1 MQRHINYSNSMGVQL
16 CTYTIYLIFS
26 MYIVNNILNISYPYN
41 LLRRSFSGGMYCN
54 AAKYVRLSQSHV
66 PFAENGLFRITV
78 LYMLSVDV
86 DKAFVSE

>member
-1 MQRHINYSNSMGVQL
+1 MGVQL

-26 MYIVNNILNISYPYN
+26 MYIVYNILYISYPYN
-41 LLRRSFSGGMYCN
+41 FLRRSFSGGMYCS

-66 PFAENGLFRITV
+66 PFAEKWLVRLTV

-86 DKAFVSE
+86 DKAFVSEYI